1 MGDVAIKSPKV
12 KELYEMYQALKST
25 KESYDSQK
33 AECEKYNNQDE
44 FAKYGKMQR
53 ALVKMSKLIKT
64 NEEEIQSRQAAL
76 ALSEREEYSNLI
88 SGKAP
93 TSKKPIQESAPT
105 PEAPKSMINQNQ
117 LAFLI
122 FFYLVFYILPLF
134 ILPLFFDT
142 SRDYLVSSEMFI
154 QPFNPK
160 IKGYQPQMPSSMT
173 INRYASEAEQGV
185 MGQVV
190 GYFFDSITA
199 RLFVFMEN
207 GGEIVT
213 FIKLRPAYVIANAAA
228 RKILNK

>member
-1 MGDVAIKSPKV
+1 
-12 KELYEMYQALKST
+12 
-25 KESYDSQK
+25 
-33 AECEKYNNQDE
+33 
-44 FAKYGKMQR
+44 MQR
-53 ALVKMSKLIKT
+53 ALVKMSKLMKT
-64 NEEEIQSRQAAL
+64 NEEEIASRQTSL

-88 SGKAP
+88 SGKAS
-93 TSKKPIQESAPT
+93 TQSSQKPIQEAAPA

-117 LAFLI
+117 LAMLI

-160 IKGYQPQMPSSMT
+160 IKGYQPQIPSSMT
-173 INRYASEAEQGV
+173 INRYASEAEQGM

-190 GYFFDSITA
+190 GYFFDTITA

-207 GGEIVT
+207 GG
-213 FIKLRPAYVIANAAA
+213 
-228 RKILNK
+228 